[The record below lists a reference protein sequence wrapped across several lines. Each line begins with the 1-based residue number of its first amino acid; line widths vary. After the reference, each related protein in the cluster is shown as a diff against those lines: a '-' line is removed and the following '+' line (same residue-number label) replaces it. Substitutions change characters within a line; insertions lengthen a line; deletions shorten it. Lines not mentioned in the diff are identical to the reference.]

1 MDTNEKVWKIGNHYF
16 LTTTYKVA
24 IKFPGMSHLGYIT
37 DDVLFENAIHAEDY
51 MNKLEGEFKNAI
63 YKK

>member
-1 MDTNEKVWKIGNHYF
+1 MGTNERVWKIGNHYF
-16 LTTTYKVA
+16 LTTTRKVT
-24 IKFPGMSHLGYIT
+24 IKFPGMSNHGYIT
-37 DDVLFENAIHAEDY
+37 DDVLFEDEIHAEDY